1 MQFLEVVFNVPIDSA
16 FFYKSCDA
24 AVSGVGKR
32 VSAYFGKRKLVGFVV
47 GERDELP
54 HDFPVDVEV
63 KAIER
68 FIDVE
73 VLFTEQQIRFAKKIA
88 EFYLCSAGEVLSC
101 MLPSAKRENSADGFG
116 LSVLEFASQ
125 RIVLSDEQQNAV
137 NEISAAIFQKEQAFF
152 YLFGITGSGKTE
164 VYLQAIKAAL
174 QKGLGVIYLVPE
186 IALTHQTI
194 ESLAARFG
202 DSVAV
207 LHSGLT
213 ASKKLA
219 QWRRCLS
226 GEAKVAVG
234 ARSAIFAP
242 IQNLGLII
250 MDEEHDGSY
259 KSGSTPRYHARQVAM
274 MLSGLAGCPLV
285 MGSATPSVEAWHAMQ
300 CGVLKKLTLTKRLSG
315 GCPPDIEIVPIQ
327 GKSCSLSKILI
338 NEMKAAK
345 AEEKQSIVF
354 LNRRGF
360 AHFYVCYS
368 CGFQLM
374 CKNCSIPMTWHKKDR
389 VMKCHY
395 CGWQT
400 APPEKCPE
408 CGSLE
413 AGYAGFGTEFIEA
426 EIRRFLPECTVARV
440 DTDSVAS
447 SASLQET
454 LKAFRE
460 QKIDILLGTQ
470 MVAKG
475 LNFPRVKLVGIAF
488 ADTGLQMPDFRAAE
502 RTFALITQVAGRAGR
517 FMPDGRVIIQT
528 LRPTHP
534 AIVFAKSGALS
545 EFYQMELEQRQEFG
559 YPPFV
564 RLLRI
569 VFRSKKKEQAVQAS
583 DEAAIFLRK
592 ILPEQAEL
600 LGPADCVLSMIAGN
614 YRRQVL
620 LKAPKIGMLQKA
632 VRNLTEAYKMPYAVY
647 AEIDVDPISLL

>member
-1 MQFLEVVFNVPIDSA
+1 
-16 FFYKSCDA
+16 
-24 AVSGVGKR
+24 
-32 VSAYFGKRKLVGFVV
+32 
-47 GERDELP
+47 
-54 HDFPVDVEV
+54 
-63 KAIER
+63 
-68 FIDVE
+68 
-73 VLFTEQQIRFAKKIA
+73 
-88 EFYLCSAGEVLSC
+88 
-101 MLPSAKRENSADGFG
+101 
-116 LSVLEFASQ
+116 
-125 RIVLSDEQQNAV
+125 
-137 NEISAAIFQKEQAFF
+137 
-152 YLFGITGSGKTE
+152 
-164 VYLQAIKAAL
+164 
-174 QKGLGVIYLVPE
+174 
-186 IALTHQTI
+186 
-194 ESLAARFG
+194 
-202 DSVAV
+202 
-207 LHSGLT
+207 
-213 ASKKLA
+213 
-219 QWRRCLS
+219 
-226 GEAKVAVG
+226 
-234 ARSAIFAP
+234 
-242 IQNLGLII
+242 
-250 MDEEHDGSY
+250 
-259 KSGSTPRYHARQVAM
+259 
-274 MLSGLAGCPLV
+274 
-285 MGSATPSVEAWHAMQ
+285 
-300 CGVLKKLTLTKRLSG
+300 
-315 GCPPDIEIVPIQ
+315 
-327 GKSCSLSKILI
+327 
-338 NEMKAAK
+338 MKAAK

-534 AIVFAKSGALS
+534 AIVFAKSGALR

-614 YRRQVL
+614 YRRQIL
-620 LKAPKIGMLQKA
+620 LKAPRISVLQKA
-632 VRNLTEAYKMPYAVY
+632 VRHLNEAYKMPYAVY